1 MPTTLSPAAQELKRR
16 LGEPDLL
23 QIRLLMQVAPEKR
36 TATMLNMQNII
47 LNTWRARLRASNPHL
62 DDLELTKLV
71 FKRLQQNG

>member
-1 MPTTLSPAAQELKRR
+1 MAIELSPEAQELKRR

-47 LNTWRARLRASNPHL
+47 LNTWRARLRAANPHL